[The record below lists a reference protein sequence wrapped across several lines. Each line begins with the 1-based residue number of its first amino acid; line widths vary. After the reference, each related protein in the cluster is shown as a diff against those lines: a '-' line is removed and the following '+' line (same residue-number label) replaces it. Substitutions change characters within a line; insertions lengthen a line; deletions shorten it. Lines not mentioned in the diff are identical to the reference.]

1 MERITHRALKVNN
14 VIRIIAITTNIYQ
27 DVITRIVIIIVTII
41 IKPLTCTVLRY
52 ICYRNHFWHFQCIT
66 PLIFITTL

>member
-14 VIRIIAITTNIYQ
+14 VIKIIAITTNIYQ

-52 ICYRNHFWHFQCIT
+52 IRYRNHLCTFSA
-66 PLIFITTL
+66 LLL

>member
-14 VIRIIAITTNIYQ
+14 VIKIIAITTNIYQ

-52 ICYRNHFWHFQCIT
+52 IRYRNHFRHFQCIT